1 MKKYKSIWLLPITFM
16 LVIYAC
22 KPAEDQYTSPKGYDF
37 NTPERFSMPESLLE
51 ISGIAFNKGRADT
64 IYSIQDEDGRLFK
77 QAWDVK
83 KQSSLKFGKNGDYE
97 DVAIANEVVYVL
109 NSSGS
114 IHSFPLSETQYEKTE
129 QATTWKELVP
139 KGEYESLYADEA
151 AQQLYVLCKQ
161 CKVDAKSPTATG
173 YILDFKDSTNL
184 VASGTF
190 SIDLRPLKDMAEE
203 LKKGLKASAMSKHPI
218 TGDWFILSSVNKLL
232 VIVGADWKIKE
243 AHRLDSSLFN
253 QPEGITFDKANN
265 LYISNEGDEL
275 KAGNILKFNYKP

>member
-1 MKKYKSIWLLPITFM
+1 MMNYKLIWLLPITLM

-22 KPAEDQYTSPKGYDF
+22 KPAEDKYTSPKGYDL
-37 NTPERFSMPESLLE
+37 NAPEKFSMPESLLE
-51 ISGIAFNKGRADT
+51 ISGIAFNQGRADT

-77 QAWDVK
+77 QAWNVK

-97 DVAIANEVVYVL
+97 DLAIANKIVFVL

-114 IHSFPLSETQYEKTE
+114 IHSFSLSETQYEKTE
-129 QATTWKELVP
+129 RATTWKGLVP
-139 KGEYESLYADEA
+139 KGEYESIYADEA
-151 AQQLYVLCKQ
+151 AQQLYMLCKQ

-173 YILDFKDSTNL
+173 YILDFKDSSNL

-190 SIDLRPLKDMAEE
+190 SIDLSPLKDMGQE

-232 VIVGADWKIKE
+232 VIVGADWKIKG

-253 QPEGITFDKANN
+253 QPEGITFDVANN